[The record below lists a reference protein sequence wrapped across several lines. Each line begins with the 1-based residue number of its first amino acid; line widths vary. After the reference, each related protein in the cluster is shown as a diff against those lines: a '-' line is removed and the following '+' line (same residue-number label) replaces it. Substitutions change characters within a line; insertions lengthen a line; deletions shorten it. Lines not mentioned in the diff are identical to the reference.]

1 MTEEELNAVSPPYIS
16 FKTFLNLMDRLA
28 EGGIPQRIDR
38 SYWSSFLSGS
48 VGVQVIAALRF
59 FSLIAGPHN
68 EPTPDLERLV
78 ENKEQR
84 KQTLAEMLKKFYASV
99 FSEVDLGRATTGH
112 LAKTFETCYGKL
124 SVETRRKSIAFFLH
138 AAEYAGFTLSTHLK
152 NASRTRSTATRSA
165 NRTNSKKIQHAG
177 NGSANP
183 ENGSAKSRQ
192 HSSVP
197 PPLSKNGSTKTITLR
212 SGGEVGLNFSL
223 DWINIDPED
232 RMFVFRLIDQLKD
245 YEQGIVNDEDEE
257 EEFLEEEEE

>member
-59 FSLIAGPHN
+59 FALIAGPNN

-84 KQTLAEMLKKFYASV
+84 KQILAEMLKKFYAPV

-112 LAKTFETCYGKL
+112 LGKTFETCYGRL
-124 SVETRRKSIAFFLH
+124 SLETRRKSIAFFLH
-138 AAEYAGFTLSTHLK
+138 AAEYVGFPLSTHLK
-152 NASRTRSTATRSA
+152 NASRTRSTATKSA
-165 NRTNSKKIQHAG
+165 NRTNSKKSQHDG
-177 NGSANP
+177 NGSANH
-183 ENGSAKSRQ
+183 ENGSAKSGQ
-192 HSSVP
+192 HSPV
-197 PPLSKNGSTKTITLR
+197 LSQVSRNGSTKTITLR
-212 SGGEVGLNFSL
+212 SGGEVSLNCSL

-232 RMFVFRLIDQLKD
+232 RRFVFRLIDQLKD
-245 YEQGIVNDEDEE
+245 YEQGILDDEEE
-257 EEFLEEEEE
+257 EEFLDEEEE